1 MPDKLEDKVN
11 AQIVRKGKT
20 PIPDVSP
27 GMLVKYIWR
36 GPEAED
42 DTDRLLRNI
51 DLRHSLNPFKKLFY
65 FIYRNINW
73 HNRHS
78 YATVTKVSLNG
89 NSWDVYLAHFWDRRW
104 MDLSES
110 LPSSFKNPASFD
122 KVQFTDWETTP
133 QIQAGETFEF
143 TVRDKPNLIARLS
156 RNASPETRKVV
167 AKVLTQADLA
177 DNPFVYLS
185 NLDGTEIY
193 VARLSDLPIPQRPL
207 TIPSWPTTQEPIYT
221 PPRVTPSANPQGTG
235 VSQKTDDKQADMGV
249 VTSPTEI
256 ADYLDKVVRN
266 QEDAVRS
273 LSVAVYDH
281 HVRPAGVKKSNALVV
296 GPTGTGK
303 TELARTIAE
312 LLGVPFAEVK
322 LSGVSTTGYK
332 GINLNTVFEDLY
344 KKRSHPHFARSVI
357 FLDEFDKL
365 AEMVSESSGFGPM
378 LQNELIGWV
387 ESANVKVQLE
397 RESYFTVNTTNMLFI
412 GAGAFVGLESRIAKR
427 LGQGGKHIGF
437 AGTQYPESREE
448 RKDRMLRVEE
458 LYQQMIPDD
467 LIQFG
472 LKPELVGRF
481 PILTYT
487 KPLDSN
493 AIIDITKNGAKS
505 VFNQQLQ
512 LLRQGYGLSVDVDE
526 RVYRVVADATL
537 GLGIGAR
544 GLETGSNK
552 LFEGIKFDIK
562 QLTAGGT
569 SLAITP
575 EMAYQK
581 LKNLLPE
588 NYKF

>member
-1 MPDKLEDKVN
+1 MTNKLEDRVN
-11 AQIVRKGKT
+11 AEIVRKGKT
-20 PIPDVSP
+20 QLPDIQP
-27 GMLVKYIWR
+27 GMQVRYDCRIREDIEFPRFGYSDRFSDKVLSVFEFFSEIMR
-36 GPEAED
+36 GKEHLAVA
-42 DTDRLLRNI
+42 I
-51 DLRHSLNPFKKLFY
+51 
-65 FIYRNINW
+65 
-73 HNRHS
+73 
-78 YATVTKVSLNG
+78 ATKVNLKK
-89 NSWDVYLAHFWDRRW
+89 NSWEIYLVDE
-104 MDLSES
+104 LSHGNWETR
-110 LPSSFKNPASFD
+110 LPSNFQNPAYKKKIKFI
-122 KVQFTDWETTP
+122 DWDTVP
-133 QIQAGETFEF
+133 QIQAGETFEL
-143 TVRDKPNLIARLS
+143 TVKDKPSLAKRIYNLLKEKQ
-156 RNASPETRKVV
+156 PETKKVV
-167 AKVLTQADLA
+167 ARVLTQADLA
-177 DNPFVYLS
+177 YNPFVYLS
-185 NLDGTEIY
+185 NLEGTEIY
-193 VARLSDLPIPQRPL
+193 VARLSDLPVSRKPL
-207 TIPSWPTTQEPIYT
+207 TIPSRQPTAQEPRYT
-221 PPRVTPSANPQGTG
+221 PIQISPAANTQDTG
-235 VSQKTDDKQADMGV
+235 QKTDDRKTNVDITV
-249 VTSPTEI
+249 SPYEI
-256 ADYLDKVVRN
+256 AQELGKVVRD
-266 QEDAVRS
+266 QEAAVKS
-273 LSVAVYDH
+273 SAVAVYDH
-281 HVRPAGVKKSNALVV
+281 HVRPAGVKKSNVLIV

-322 LSGVSTTGYK
+322 ISGVSSTGYK
-332 GINLNTVFEDLY
+332 GTNLATVFEDLY
-344 KKRSHPHFARSVI
+344 KKRTHPHFDRSVI
-357 FLDEFDKL
+357 FLDEIDKL
-365 AEMVSESSGFGPM
+365 AEKVGEDSGFGPI

-387 ESANVKVQLE
+387 ESATLKAPLGRYEHFN
-397 RESYFTVNTTNMLFI
+397 VNTTNMLFI
-412 GAGAFVGLESRIAKR
+412 GAGAFVGLEARIAKR

-437 AGTQYPESREE
+437 ASTQYPESGEE
-448 RKDRMLRVEE
+448 RKDRILRAEE

-505 VFNQQLQ
+505 VFNQQVH

-544 GLETGSNK
+544 GLETVSNK

-588 NYKF
+588 NYHI